1 MKFQL
6 FIHNSVKIL
15 IFIYLMNKQYFY
27 TNIQS
32 REARRPIGALT
43 DASYGSAFLGGHFNI

>member
-43 DASYGSAFLGGHFNI
+43 DASYGSAFLGGHINI